1 MAREESDLQIPN
13 EDAET
18 LEIICT
24 DCRLILFQPAALAT
38 LFEAGLNFQKALT
51 RLRSI
56 SQTDCHV
63 CALLRSVLLEGDFV
77 GRQGDE
83 SYRFNEDVWGR
94 PICTFTLK
102 AVVDHAKLIHEFI
115 RFDIYFMGSGPI
127 AFWGKSLELVIRP
140 EIRTPHLE
148 FARRWLDDCMK
159 FHADCQDLGETV
171 LPTRVLEILQEDGT
185 PNLKLSTSN
194 GAYGRYM
201 ALSYRWG
208 QLQPA
213 KLTTENHHEYAQAIE
228 ESNLPPTIRD
238 FIGIARALGVRFIWV
253 DAYCILQ
260 DSDDDKQREIGNMGE
275 IYKHS
280 FLTIIASKARSN
292 GGATQSTK
300 AISDQSSD
308 HTVPMFAYIRLSYHD
323 VALSLSLPLYIVYA
337 IVGQIS
343 YKHILKGC
351 CRILAIN
358 FRLLEV

>member
-1 MAREESDLQIPN
+1 MAREESDSQTPN

-24 DCRLILFQPAALAT
+24 DCRQILFHPAALAT

-63 CALLRSVLLEGDFV
+63 CALLRSVVLEGAFV

-83 SYRFNEDVWGR
+83 SYRFNAEVWGR

-115 RFDIYFMGSGPI
+115 RFDICFVELGPT

-140 EIRTPHLE
+140 ENRTPHLE
-148 FARRWLDDCMK
+148 FARRWLDDCME
-159 FHADCQDLGETV
+159 FHADCDDPVETV

-185 PNLKLSTSN
+185 PNLKLRTIN
-194 GAYGRYM
+194 GVYGRYM
-201 ALSYRWG
+201 ALSYCWG
-208 QLQPA
+208 QPQPA

-228 ESNLPPTIRD
+228 ESDLPPTIRD

-260 DSDDDKQREIGNMGE
+260 DSDDDKQGEIGNMGE

-280 FLTIIASKARSN
+280 FLTIIASKARSVSDGFVN
-292 GGATQSTK
+292 WGPCVWPSWNIPFQLPQGNKFVFTLQK
-300 AISDQSSD
+300 IPHIYLDKQPISHRAWTLQE
-308 HTVPMFAYIRLSYHD
+308 
-323 VALSLSLPLYIVYA
+323 
-337 IVGQIS
+337 
-343 YKHILKGC
+343 
-351 CRILAIN
+351 
-358 FRLLEV
+358 RLLSPRMSFFSGIPPL